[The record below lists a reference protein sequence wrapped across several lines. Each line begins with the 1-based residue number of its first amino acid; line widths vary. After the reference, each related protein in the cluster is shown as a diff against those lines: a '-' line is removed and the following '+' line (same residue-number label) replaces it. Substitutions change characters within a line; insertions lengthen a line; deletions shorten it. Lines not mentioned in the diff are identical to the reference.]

1 MLNRKTLPWILMVT
15 MCVSAIGFQST
26 GMAALGITRKDVEGF
41 LGKELEPENY
51 LPSLSAG
58 AKQAAKA
65 MGQEQRTAVVRE
77 VGAVVKSIV
86 MSDAFQKLHAQTIKD
101 QHGAVDHGIDLKVSE
116 KVMAAKAAA
125 DLDKTVNDAARQT
138 AIQMTMMF
146 RGYPDDT
153 LKQMFIQAQENWNE
167 KLKDKDAEPKEKA
180 TAQKMLARAK
190 TIGPL
195 MQSNF
200 PEFKKQFTL
209 LLSAEMGGP
218 DTEAGLTGAASAA
231 ADDKQARTEQQYWDQ
246 YNLKVVL
253 RKKLNDFIAIAST
266 VDFTAQTTAS
276 GGRTVFT
283 NTAYERKNDLWKACY
298 RAGRAPTTAALDIA
312 RAWVKE
318 L

>member
-1 MLNRKTLPWILMVT
+1 MLNSKTLPWMLLVT
-15 MCVSAIGFQST
+15 MCVSAIAFQSN

-51 LPSLSAG
+51 LPSLSTA
-58 AKQAAKA
+58 ARQAAKA
-65 MGQEQRTAVVRE
+65 MGQEPRAAVVRE
-77 VGAVVKSIV
+77 AGAIVKSIV

-101 QHGAVDHGIDLKVSE
+101 RHGAVDHGIDLKASE
-116 KVMAAKAAA
+116 KATAAKAAA
-125 DLDKTVNDAARQT
+125 DLDKTINDAKRQT

-153 LKQMFIQAQENWNE
+153 LKQMFTQAQQKWNE
-167 KLKDKDAEPKEKA
+167 QLKDKDAEPEEKA
-180 TAQKMLARAK
+180 MAQRLLARAK
-190 TIGPL
+190 TVGPL

-209 LLSAEMGGP
+209 LLSVEMGGP

-231 ADDKQARTEQQYWDQ
+231 ADDQQARTEQQYWDQ
-246 YNLKVVL
+246 YNFKVVL

-266 VDFTAQTTAS
+266 VDFAAQTTAA

-283 NTAYERKNDLWKACY
+283 NAAYERKTDLWKTCF